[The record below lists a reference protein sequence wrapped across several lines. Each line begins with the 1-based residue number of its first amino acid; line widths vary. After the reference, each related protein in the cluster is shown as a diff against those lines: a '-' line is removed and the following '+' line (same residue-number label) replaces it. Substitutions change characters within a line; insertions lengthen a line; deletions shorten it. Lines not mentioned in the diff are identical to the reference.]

1 MFQTQLT
8 QIPRSDHGRSG
19 EGTASTLA
27 HLQRQNVR
35 PAAAPELGLTAWAD
49 TCPGSFDRL
58 WNPAPQDDQVAAHE
72 PFAATLTMGLTD
84 I

>member
-1 MFQTQLT
+1 MFHSIRP
-8 QIPRSDHGRSG
+8 QIPRPDHGLSG
-19 EGTASTLA
+19 EGTASMLS

-35 PAAAPELGLTAWAD
+35 PAEPDLGLLAWAD

-58 WNPAPQDDQVAAHE
+58 WNPGMQGDHSAANE
-72 PFAATLTMGLTD
+72 AFAATLTMGLSD